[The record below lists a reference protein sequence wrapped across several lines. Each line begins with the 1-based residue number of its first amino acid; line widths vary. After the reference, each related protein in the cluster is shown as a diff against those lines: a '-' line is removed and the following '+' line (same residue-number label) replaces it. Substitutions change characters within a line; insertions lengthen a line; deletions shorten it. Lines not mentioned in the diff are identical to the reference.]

1 MDKVLRNVVN
11 NIISLKRAYISDFL
25 EFKELNESPEF
36 NGLDKKVDSILESL
50 KPKVSPDVYKSVI
63 DIVDCKD
70 HQAILCMSF
79 YFRKGVIEGLTNL
92 NFLSEIKDIAYIDSF
107 GVNKDEGQ

>member
-1 MDKVLRNVVN
+1 MDKVLRDVVN
-11 NIISLKRAYISDFL
+11 KVIELK
-25 EFKELNESPEF
+25 KLNVSEVFGLDLDKSPEF
-36 NGLDKKVDSILESL
+36 NRLDKKVDSILKSL

-70 HQAILCMSF
+70 HQASLCMSF
-79 YFRKGVIEGLTNL
+79 YFKKGVIEGLTDL
-92 NFLSEIKDIAYIDSF
+92 NFLSEIKDIAYIDNF